1 MREDSHGNWGGW
13 LFVETENTLFY
24 PIHGPVE
31 RGGYVID
38 LERFTSPAPMLD
50 MIVQVAKKTWTSDA
64 CVAGLVWALQDLF
77 EPQETLCG
85 NGSHLRM
92 TLAQLRAR
100 ISAAAVAKDV
110 PRYEDVAVSAAEE

>member
-1 MREDSHGNWGGW
+1 MREYSHGNWGGW
-13 LFVETENTLFY
+13 LLVETENKLFY

-38 LERFTSPAPMLD
+38 LERFTSSASMLD
-50 MIVQVAKKTWTSDA
+50 TIIQVAKKTWTSDA

-85 NGSHLRM
+85 NGANLQM
-92 TLAQLRAR
+92 TSAQLRAR
-100 ISAAAVAKDV
+100 ISAAVAVKNV
-110 PRYEDVAVSAAEE
+110 PRYEDVA